1 MDNRLQHFFLTQ
13 PDLKKGCLKNLAT
26 PILTAAMTL
35 GLSPAFADDTEAS
48 SPVQIIQPELDR
60 REIKPVQIDH
70 ENFEVGAYYGIISIE
85 DFDSSELIGI
95 RAAYHIS
102 EDFFFE
108 VTASDGAKGD
118 LTSFEQLSGGSP
130 LFTDEDREYS
140 YYNLSI
146 GWNILPGEVF
156 ILDKYAFNSA
166 LYIIAGAGSTEFA
179 GDSWFTF
186 TFGAG
191 YRLLLTDWLA
201 WHIDVRDHIFDRDSF
216 GVEETTNNIEFHT
229 GITFFF

>member
-1 MDNRLQHFFLTQ
+1 MDNRLQHLFL
-13 PDLKKGCLKNLAT
+13 KRFAT
-26 PILTAAMTL
+26 PLITAAMAL
-35 GLSPAFADDTEAS
+35 GLSPALADASEANDTEANNS
-48 SPVQIIQPELDR
+48 SVQVIQPELDR
-60 REIKPVQIDH
+60 REIKPVKIDH

-118 LTSFEQLSGGSP
+118 QTSFEQLSGGSP

-146 GWNILPGEVF
+146 GWNIFPGEVF

-166 LYIIAGAGSTEFA
+166 FYIIAGAGSTEFV

-186 TFGAG
+186 SFGAG

>member
-1 MDNRLQHFFLTQ
+1 MDNRLQYFFL
-13 PDLKKGCLKNLAT
+13 KKLAT
-26 PILTAAMTL
+26 PLMAAAMAL
-35 GLSPAFADDTEAS
+35 GLSPALADDSEANDSESNNS
-48 SPVQIIQPELDR
+48 SVQVIQPELDR
-60 REIKPVQIDH
+60 REIKPVKIDH

-108 VTASDGAKGD
+108 ITASDGAKGD
-118 LTSFEQLSGGSP
+118 QTSFEQLSGGSP

-146 GWNILPGEVF
+146 GWNIFPGEVF

-166 LYIIAGAGSTEFA
+166 FYIIAGAGSTEFV

-186 TFGAG
+186 SFGAG